1 MRNAAVVSGLLM
13 LAITGWWTFR
23 YFQRRYRRR

>member
-1 MRNAAVVSGLLM
+1 MRGAAIASGLVM

-23 YFQRRYRRR
+23 YFQRRWRRH